1 MISLIV
7 ASVLATF
14 FALISIV
21 LWLKL
26 KKANAVHKLQV
37 DLSEAG
43 ILASGLAHEIRNPLN
58 SIKINIQL
66 LQEDLEDSLQDDE
79 AKGDF
84 RETIRLVTYEISR
97 LNELMTNFLT
107 YARPTELKRESM
119 DLNHFLND
127 LIQFLKK
134 QATEKGVD
142 LEIALPE
149 TSVLIDGDA
158 RRLRQALMNI
168 LINDIQI
175 LPEQGRIQVSLKRV
189 RDLAVIRIEDNGPGM
204 TEEFMREIFV
214 AFRSQRRGGTGLG
227 LSIANKFIEAHGGGI
242 KVESSVGKG
251 TVFSI
256 ILPLRVV
263 EN

>member
-1 MISLIV
+1 MIPLITI
-7 ASVLATF
+7 SVLALL
-14 FALISIV
+14 FAVTSLA

-26 KKANAVHKLQV
+26 KKAGAVHKRQM

-79 AKGDF
+79 AKEDF
-84 RETIRLVTYEISR
+84 RETIHLVTYEIGR

-107 YARPTELKRESM
+107 YARPTELKRESL

-134 QATEKGVD
+134 QADDKGVALD
-142 LEIALPE
+142 SSLPE
-149 TSVLIDGDA
+149 TPVIIDGDS

-175 LPEQGRIQVSLKRV
+175 VPEKGQIQVSLKPV
-189 RDLAVIRIEDNGPGM
+189 RDLAVIRVEDNGPGM
-204 TEEFMREIFV
+204 SEEFMREIFV
-214 AFRSQRRGGTGLG
+214 AFQSQRRGGTGLG

-242 KVESSVGKG
+242 KVESTVGKG

-256 ILPLRVV
+256 ILPLKVS
-263 EN
+263 EI